1 VHTPVH
7 PLAQAPMHPLAQAT
21 RVDNGDVAMLKQA
34 INHLR
39 GDEPQAAE
47 PLLQQLLTRWPR
59 HGDALH
65 FMGVLRHQQGRSS
78 EGVAL
83 IQQALQINPQ
93 DLGAWNNLGNVLL
106 TTGDVAA
113 ATSAYECAIAAAPG
127 SEGTASAHCNLAAI
141 YCKQDR
147 LEDSVSACRRALALA
162 PDFADAW
169 HRLSLA
175 LMQQGKI
182 HEGLVANSRA
192 VLLMPASTQNRQQ
205 LIRSLLLL
213 GERERAAQ
221 LYRDWLAEEPDNPV
235 VQHQLAACLGETAPP
250 RASDEYVKE
259 LFDSFSTSFDAKL
272 EALNYRAPEL
282 VAQAVAAALGAAPAA
297 GQATLD
303 IVDVGC
309 GTGLCGPLLR
319 PWARHLAGCDLS
331 EGMLRRALPRRCYDA
346 LHQAELMFYLNT
358 QPGQFD
364 VVVSADTLCYF
375 GDLTQVT
382 QAAHRALRAGGC
394 LVYTVEALTDDSGQG
409 QGHQLLV
416 NGRYAHS
423 ERHINTTL
431 AQAGFTVHALVSVSL
446 RMEAGRP
453 VVGWLVT
460 AHKTS

>member
-1 VHTPVH
+1 MHH
-7 PLAQAPMHPLAQAT
+7 FAQAP
-21 RVDNGDVAMLKQA
+21 RVDNDDVAMLKQA

-39 GDEPQAAE
+39 DEEPQSAE

-59 HGDALH
+59 HVDALH

-93 DLGAWNNLGNVLL
+93 DVGAWNNLGNVLL

-113 ATSAYECAIAAAPG
+113 ATSAYECAIAASPG
-127 SEGTASAHCNLAAI
+127 SEGTASAHSNLASI

-147 LEDSVSACRRALALA
+147 LEDSVNACRRALALA

-192 VLLMPASTQNRQQ
+192 VLLMPANTQNRQQ

-213 GERERAAQ
+213 GEKERAAQ
-221 LYRDWLAEEPDNPV
+221 LYREWLAEEPDNPV
-235 VQHQLAACLGETAPP
+235 VQHQLVACLGETAPV

-282 VAQAVAAALGAAPAA
+282 VTQAVAAALGAAPAA
-297 GQATLD
+297 GQATQN

-331 EGMLRRALPRRCYDA
+331 EGMLRRAVPRRCYDV

-358 QPGQFD
+358 QPDKFD

-375 GDLTQVT
+375 GDLTPAT
-382 QAAHRALRAGGC
+382 QAAHRALRAGGW
-394 LVYTVEALTDDSGQG
+394 LVYTVEALDDTATA
-409 QGHQLLV
+409 GHVLQV

-423 ERHINTTL
+423 RDHITASL
-431 AQAGFTVHALVSVSL
+431 GQAGFMLHALSSETL
-446 RMEAGRP
+446 RMEAGKP

-460 AHKTS
+460 ARRAAEAASSP